1 MVFFNELFQTVRLSK
16 WYLHFDTPS
25 FRLLRKKLG
34 LLGKHPILSVFF
46 YFISSLPLC
55 EKMFALNKTI
65 LAYLSE
71 KKSQPRLYVCTL
83 IPCAEGR

>member
-1 MVFFNELFQTVRLSK
+1 MVFFHELFQTVRLSK
-16 WYLHFDTPS
+16 WYLHFDAPS

-55 EKMFALNKTI
+55 EKN
-65 LAYLSE
+65 
-71 KKSQPRLYVCTL
+71 VCTQQNNTGL
-83 IPCAEGR
+83 PIRKEESAQVIRVYTHTLC